1 MNRTLKK
8 LGIILFQITIIIA
21 IIEFVPDFCF
31 KQTDGF
37 SVSRLQSA
45 FPSDP
50 QWDTASMP
58 ASDQT
63 EFEKAISQK
72 YLYLGFGGQCFAF
85 ESEDGQYVIKF
96 FKHRLRKP
104 QAWLFSLPLPE
115 PLRSKCRKIHQRMLS
130 KHYRDF
136 SSYKLAYDSLKE
148 ESGLIAV
155 HLNKTSDIHKS
166 LSITDKLQISH
177 QIDLDQTEF
186 ILQKK
191 AKLVYPTIAQM
202 METGNFE
209 SARKSLH
216 SILNLIV
223 SRCQKGIFDEDPR
236 IHCNV
241 GLIGTEAIF
250 IDVGRFKPDAKRAD
264 PQVYMHDLSLITER
278 FKGWITKNYPALLPI
293 FEEEMEK
300 LDEN

>member
-1 MNRTLKK
+1 MKK
-8 LGIILFQITIIIA
+8 IGAILFQIGVIIA
-21 IIEFVPDFCF
+21 IITYVPDFCF
-31 KQTDGF
+31 KHTDGF
-37 SVSRLQSA
+37 SVARLQSA

-50 QWDTASMP
+50 RWDISSLPPT
-58 ASDQT
+58 DQT
-63 EFEKAISQK
+63 EFDKAISQK
-72 YLYLGFGGQCFAF
+72 YRYLGFGGQCFAF

-96 FKHRLRKP
+96 FKHQLRKP

-115 PLRSKCRKIHQRMLS
+115 PLRSKCRKMLQRMIS
-130 KHYRDF
+130 KHERDF
-136 SSYKLAYDSLKE
+136 NSYKLAYDALKGE
-148 ESGLIAV
+148 TGLVAI
-155 HLNKTSDIHKS
+155 HLNKTSNIHKS
-166 LSITDKLQISH
+166 LTIADKLQILH

-191 AKLVYPTIAQM
+191 AQLVYPAIARM
-202 METGNFE
+202 MEQGNFE

-216 SILNLIV
+216 AIFQLIV

-250 IDVGRFKPDAKRAD
+250 IDVGRFKLDPKRAD
-264 PQVYMHDLSLITER
+264 PQVYMHDLTLITER
-278 FKGWITKNYPALLPI
+278 FKGWIGENYPALLFV
-293 FEEEMEK
+293 FEEEMDM